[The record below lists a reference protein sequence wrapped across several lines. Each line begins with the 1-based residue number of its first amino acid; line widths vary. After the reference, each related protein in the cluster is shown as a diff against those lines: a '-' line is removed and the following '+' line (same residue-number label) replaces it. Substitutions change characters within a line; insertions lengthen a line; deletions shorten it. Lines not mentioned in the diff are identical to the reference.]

1 MKSYTTSHK
10 RSWWVSKNL
19 IIQRVLS
26 KMKVVSWKTPS
37 KLSINQMTK
46 MIAQPQT
53 LKARWALSP
62 VKRKRLSC
70 KVKEFLILTQGNKL
84 LTRNTRKKS
93 WTKLKAKAS
102 RDLQVTNLSSK
113 IIYRAVDVSIAS
125 SQITMFPSQPR
136 FQRFYI
142 TQMIKFK
149 FKLQSIIDKVK
160 EEFNLLIVISDKKLS
175 LLSIVMKSMENSF
188 QKFMIF
194 IEFKLL
200 KVILQRP
207 PRSKRAQQDNRES
220 MDNSI

>member
-1 MKSYTTSHK
+1 MKSFTTSHK

-19 IIQRVLS
+19 IIRRVLS

-37 KLSINQMTK
+37 KLSINQMMK
-46 MIAQPQT
+46 MIAQPQA

-125 SQITMFPSQPR
+125 SQITMFPSQQR
-136 FQRFYI
+136 FQRFFI

-149 FKLQSIIDKVK
+149 FKSRSIIDKVK
-160 EEFNLLIVISDKKLS
+160 EEFNLSIVI
-175 LLSIVMKSMENSF
+175 
-188 QKFMIF
+188 
-194 IEFKLL
+194 
-200 KVILQRP
+200 
-207 PRSKRAQQDNRES
+207 
-220 MDNSI
+220 